1 MYVFSRV
8 EGCFATPKLVCA
20 PLYWLFISYPLV
32 PQAQQPEATALVSLS
47 GIRYRGA
54 ALEITCLE
62 ATGARQG
69 VGGPVCRSTAG
80 VGQQQLP
87 EHLKG
92 KLQQALGSLY
102 NAQAQMLVCDNLEER
117 FSVTCCVTTLSFFL
131 VTPRQRFFLVIP
143 CHTAS
148 RISFLQH

>member
-1 MYVFSRV
+1 MLLQHQSSYAHHCT
-8 EGCFATPKLVCA
+8 GYL
-20 PLYWLFISYPLV
+20 YPLV

-102 NAQAQMLVCDNLEER
+102 NAQAQMLVCDNLAER
-117 FSVTCCVTTLSFFL
+117 FSVTCRVTTLSFFL
-131 VTPRQRFFLVIP
+131 ITPHQRFFLVIP